1 MNILNLFKKEKGD
14 TKAVLD
20 LVFEIKRKKDLQTYY
35 IYDTDK
41 NSKSIKALFKAS
53 SGLNY
58 AYDSTTHY
66 LGKLSN
72 NGLVKATIDGINYY
86 DIGTIRKSV
95 SVVPDN
101 VLVLVTKPDKGHSN
115 NKSGYNFYLKY

>member
-58 AYDSTTHY
+58 AYDSITHY

-72 NGLVKATIDGINYY
+72 NGL
-86 DIGTIRKSV
+86 RKNV
-95 SVVPDN
+95 LVVPDN